1 MANCSFCKCLITPGT
16 GKIFAMNDGKIL
28 NFCSNK
34 CEKNHFKL
42 GRKARFLKWTGAFM
56 KGTVKVAEKKVE
68 GQADEAAEKQAAEKR
83 VAERLEADAE
93 RKAAA
98 ARSAEKRA
106 AYEKS
111 VAERKQ

>member
-1 MANCSFCKCLITPGT
+1 MVNCSFCGCNITPGT

-28 NFCSNK
+28 HFCSNK

-42 GRKARFLKWTGAFM
+42 GRKARFLKWTSSFM
-56 KGTVKVAEKKVE
+56 KGTVKAAEKKVE
-68 GQADEAAEKQAAEKR
+68 GQADEAAEKKAAEKR
-83 VAERLEADAE
+83 VAERAEADAE

-98 ARSAEKRA
+98 ETAAAKRA

-111 VAERKQ
+111 VEKKQ

>member
-1 MANCSFCKCLITPGT
+1 MVKCTFCRYTITPGT

-28 NFCSNK
+28 HFCSNK
-34 CEKNHFKL
+34 CEKNNFKL

-68 GQADEAAEKQAAEKR
+68 ASVEEVAEKVAAEKR
-83 VAERLEADAE
+83 IAERQEADAE
-93 RKAAA
+93 RKAASEQA
-98 ARSAEKRA
+98 AEKRA

-111 VAERKQ
+111 AAEKKQ

>member
-1 MANCSFCKCLITPGT
+1 MVKCSFCRSTITPGT

-28 NFCSNK
+28 HFCANK

-42 GRKARFLKWTGAFM
+42 GRKARFLKWTGAFI

-68 GQADEAAEKQAAEKR
+68 EKADEAAEKIAAEQRIAERAETDVERKEAAKIAAEKR
-83 VAERLEADAE
+83 V
-93 RKAAA
+93 
-98 ARSAEKRA
+98 

-111 VAERKQ
+111 VAEKKQ

>member
-1 MANCSFCKCLITPGT
+1 MVDCSFCKEEITPGT

-28 NFCSNK
+28 RFCSNK

-68 GQADEAAEKQAAEKR
+68 SKADEAAEKIAAEKR
-83 VAERLEADAE
+83 VAERQEADAE
-93 RKAAA
+93 RKAAVERA
-98 ARSAEKRA
+98 AAKRA

>member
-1 MANCSFCKCLITPGT
+1 MVKCSFCRDSITPGT

-28 NFCSNK
+28 HFCSNK
-34 CEKNHFKL
+34 CEKNNFKL

-56 KGTVKVAEKKVE
+56 KGAVKVAEKKVE
-68 GQADEAAEKQAAEKR
+68 EKVDEAAEKAAAEKR
-83 VAERLEADAE
+83 VAERAEADAE

-98 ARSAEKRA
+98 EQAAAKRA

-111 VAERKQ
+111 VEKKQ